1 MKNDKDTLLTL
12 YVEDEN
18 RKEFQKICKE
28 AGYSFE
34 AGLNMM
40 VQQLLNQPDMVKKL
54 LLQTEWKKREAVKEI
69 SMETL
74 MAGIQNGNLANEYG
88 DPVMVKNNS
97 ESSEDSYILISA
109 KQYGKMT
116 ARLERL
122 EEKLVIHK
130 SSPC

>member
-1 MKNDKDTLLTL
+1 MRNDTDTLLTL

-18 RKEFQKICKE
+18 RNEFQKICGE
-28 AGYSFE
+28 VGYSFE
-34 AGLNMM
+34 AGLNVI

-54 LLQTEWKKREAVKEI
+54 LLQTGWKKREAVKEI
-69 SMETL
+69 SMEAL
-74 MAGIQNGNLANEYG
+74 MAAIQNGSLAKEYG
-88 DPVMVKNNS
+88 DPIMVKNN
-97 ESSEDSYILISA
+97 SEDSYILISA

-130 SSPC
+130 NSPC

>member
-1 MKNDKDTLLTL
+1 MKNDMDTLLTL

-18 RKEFQKICKE
+18 RNELQKICKD

-34 AGLNMM
+34 TGLNVM
-40 VQQLLNQPDMVKKL
+40 VQQILNQPDMVKKL
-54 LLQTEWKKREAVKEI
+54 LFQTGWKKRDAMKEI
-69 SMETL
+69 SMEAL
-74 MAGIQNGNLANEYG
+74 MAGIQNGNLVNEYG

-97 ESSEDSYILISA
+97 ESFEDSYILISA
-109 KQYGKMT
+109 KQYEKMT